1 MDWLYDLVQP
11 FVWHAWRAFG
21 VAFAFLLLY
30 GVARLVRP
38 NRPRSSPKPMLIATI
53 AWTVF
58 ALMEAEATRERA
70 NIRVDLLVTWPL
82 LCLVSLGA
90 VALWLGSLLRPSG
103 EPLPGTPAD
112 G

>member
-1 MDWLYDLVQP
+1 MDWLYDLGQP

-21 VAFAFLLLY
+21 VAFAFLVVY
-30 GVARLVRP
+30 GFARLVRP
-38 NRPRSSPKPMLIATI
+38 HRPRSSPKPILVATI

-82 LCLVSLGA
+82 LCVVSLGA
-90 VALWLGSLLRPSG
+90 VALWLRGLLRPR
-103 EPLPGTPAD
+103 AD
-112 G
+112 AANSK

>member
-1 MDWLYDLVQP
+1 MDWLYDLVLP

-21 VAFAFLLLY
+21 VAFAFLVLY
-30 GVARLVRP
+30 GIARLVRLHHP
-38 NRPRSSPKPMLIATI
+38 ASSPKPILVATI
-53 AWTVF
+53 AWTLF

-82 LCLVSLGA
+82 LCLVSVWA
-90 VALWLGSLLRPSG
+90 VALWLVTLLRPGG
-103 EPLPGTPAD
+103 EPLPATSAG